1 MLYELFSAKISDYLK
16 IVKAELAKWKDNSK
30 EFLREYTKQWK
41 KYTIYAR
48 SLVNVFRYLD
58 TYYLKGQGG
67 QSVTNAA
74 LGMFRDQIFM
84 PNLEFLRYAI
94 LEEIRKDR
102 DQEIV
107 EIDLIK
113 TAINHFVVIDYK
125 RPSKDGEGQNVMIL
139 LVKGQEFEWRGTK
152 SL

>member
-1 MLYELFSAKISDYLK
+1 M
-16 IVKAELAKWKDNSK
+16 KAELAKLKDNSK
-30 EFLREYTKQWK
+30 EFLREYNDQWK
-41 KYTIYAR
+41 KYTMYAR
-48 SLVNVFRYLD
+48 SLVNVFKYLD
-58 TYYLKGQGG
+58 QYYLRGQGE

-74 LGMFRDQIFM
+74 LEMFRDQIFT

-125 RPSKDGEGQNVMIL
+125 KPPKDGEGQKVVIL
-139 LVKGQEFEWRGTK
+139 LSKGQEFEWRGTK
-152 SL
+152 SLWTYDNEL

>member
-1 MLYELFSAKISDYLK
+1 M
-16 IVKAELAKWKDNSK
+16 
-30 EFLREYTKQWK
+30 
-41 KYTIYAR
+41 
-48 SLVNVFRYLD
+48 
-58 TYYLKGQGG
+58 
-67 QSVTNAA
+67 
-74 LGMFRDQIFM
+74 
-84 PNLEFLRYAI
+84 RYAI

-113 TAINHFVVIDYK
+113 TAINHFVVIDFK
-125 RPSKDGEGQNVMIL
+125 KPPKDGEGQNVMIL